1 MQIVPNWPV
10 ACKWA
15 AAAFFVAGLPVLAG
29 YAVEP
34 LQAAAPPAAAPPMAA
49 PPAEDTTSVT
59 AKRSAVAGMVLRVNF
74 ATAINPDC
82 TALPLFTVRITKP
95 PAHGV
100 VKIEAG
106 EEFPTFPISNVRSE
120 CNKQRVPGVLVSYT
134 PDANYAGADTF
145 VLHTISPLGF
155 VQNQT
160 YLITV
165 E

>member
-10 ACKWA
+10 AFKWA
-15 AAAFFVAGLPVLAG
+15 AAAVFVAGLPLLAG
-29 YAVEP
+29 YVVEP
-34 LQAAAPPAAAPPMAA
+34 LQAAAPPAAAPPVAA
-49 PPAEDTTSVT
+49 PPVEDTTSIT
-59 AKRSAVAGMVLRVNF
+59 IKRTAVAGMVLRVNF

-82 TALPLFTVRITKP
+82 SSLPLFTVRIMKP

-106 EEFPTFPISNVRSE
+106 EEFPTFPPTNVRSE
-120 CNKQRVPGVLVSYT
+120 CNKQRVPGILVGYT
-134 PDANYAGADTF
+134 ADADYTGADTF
-145 VLHTISPLGF
+145 VLHTISPNGL